1 MVQRE
6 APPSIFSRGS
16 AKAVE
21 RPFSRPVAEKRQQKP
36 GNLAD
41 HGVRPRDLIGTTA
54 FPLIGGSR
62 HMKSVAK
69 NNADGSESI
78 GGGGQMI
85 KGWTTICQAK
95 AGGGQMIEGWTTTC
109 QAKSPNC

>member
-1 MVQRE
+1 
-6 APPSIFSRGS
+6 PSIFSRGS

-21 RPFSRPVAEKRQQKP
+21 RSFSRPVAEKRQQKP

-41 HGVRPRDLIGTTA
+41 HGVRPRDFIGATA

-62 HMKSVAK
+62 YMKSVAK

-95 AGGGQMIEGWTTTC
+95 AGGGQMIEGWTTIC

>member
-1 MVQRE
+1 
-6 APPSIFSRGS
+6 
-16 AKAVE
+16 
-21 RPFSRPVAEKRQQKP
+21 
-36 GNLAD
+36 
-41 HGVRPRDLIGTTA
+41 
-54 FPLIGGSR
+54 
-62 HMKSVAK
+62 MKSVAK

-109 QAKSPNC
+109 QAKAPIASRKLTYGGNHCKL